1 LLSLNLRVSVTLRM
15 PKRPFRAETWAAWKS
30 LLSGVKGVAA
40 SAPKTAVDHHRAV
53 PIPNATTA
61 KRSATLPATAA
72 PADGLVLAHTS
83 VAPVTAAVMAA
94 TVSVPAQAATPEK
107 TDTAEVI
114 EVVGLPEATVPL
126 LVLVMKV
133 DITEAETMV
142 IDAREEK
149 RDREVELNREDRA
162 QEVPNVEMVGL
173 REDHLGIR
181 GSKEN
186 VAPVRSK
193 ETAKIAPR
201 EAPQAAWKGVIA
213 KFATKDAVH
222 RPNNNSS
229 TTESQTMAVMVINA
243 KCNKMPKSMIANSRR
258 KRDTTKTILNAS
270 KRPTRPT
277 KNEELSS

>member
-1 LLSLNLRVSVTLRM
+1 MLSLNLRVSVTLRM

-40 SAPKTAVDHHRAV
+40 SAPKTAVDHHRKYLIYLFMAAFLTYVFLNDLGAV

-133 DITEAETMV
+133 DITEVETMV

-222 RPNNNSS
+222 RPNNNSL
-229 TTESQTMAVMVINA
+229 TTESQTMAVSN
-243 KCNKMPKSMIANSRR
+243 
-258 KRDTTKTILNAS
+258 LNIGS
-270 KRPTRPT
+270 YF
-277 KNEELSS
+277 S